1 MSTKKILV
9 KEVCYKTSILS
20 QFDGIITP
28 CIPIQEI
35 YEIRHEIKTPRVLIG
50 EKMIAL
56 LGTVTVKA
64 YCIKQ
69 ENKEM
74 FLVEKSFTYRNY
86 IPGSYNFHHLKP
98 YTSLRPKVQDIV
110 IESVKDDEIR
120 LSGIILT
127 DLVFSLE
134 KEYDTSI
141 LVGRKEDIQEY
152 SVKTEESSYQSVQ
165 LEEDSSS
172 SEFQLPEEETEEEE
186 IYAEV
191 IQGSNQDLTIIL
203 E

>member
-1 MSTKKILV
+1 
-9 KEVCYKTSILS
+9 VCHKTSILS
-20 QFDGIITP
+20 QFDGTITP
-28 CIPIQEI
+28 CMPIQEI
-35 YEIRHEIKTPRVLIG
+35 YEIRHEINTPRVLIG

-56 LGTVTVKA
+56 LGNLTVKA
-64 YCIKQ
+64 YCVKK

-86 IPGSYNFHHLKP
+86 ITGNYNFHHLKP
-98 YTSLRPKVQDIV
+98 CTSLRSKVQDII

-134 KEYDTSI
+134 KEYDTA
-141 LVGRKEDIQEY
+141 LLGGHKEDRQEY
-152 SVKTEESSYQSVQ
+152 SVETKELSYQSVQ
-165 LEEDSSS
+165 SEEDSPL
-172 SEFQLPEEETEEEE
+172 SEYKLAEEATKEEEV
-186 IYAEV
+186 YAEV